1 MLEWDSHE
9 NSRFRVSHQPIQGQT
24 KAPSFRKVL
33 FLSILNDKAHIRQEH
48 IIEFPAPVHVKIG
61 YLSPGRPVVQ
71 IQARQLQIDFRHLV
85 PLHPVP
91 GKPAA
96 QSPLDS
102 PPERIKLIKMLL
114 ILPQLRRREIKHHRS
129 LISGQP
135 AAKAHALLNIRIH
148 SISPPGEA
156 PPVIRLILM
165 IQSIPKSPQRFSSPW
180 VFFIFSQIIPEPYY
194 R

>member
-1 MLEWDSHE
+1 M
-9 NSRFRVSHQPIQGQT
+9 
-24 KAPSFRKVL
+24 K
-33 FLSILNDKAHIRQEH
+33 IRN
-48 IIEFPAPVHVKIG
+48 
-61 YLSPGRPVVQ
+61 LRPGRPVVQ
-71 IQARQLQIDFRHLV
+71 IQARQLQVHFRHFV

-91 GKPAA
+91 DEPAA
-96 QSPLDS
+96 HPFLNH
-102 PPERIKLIKMLL
+102 PPEGVQFIEVLL
-114 ILPQLRRREIKHHRS
+114 ILPFLRGREIKHHRS

-135 AAKAHALLNIRIH
+135 AAKAHALLNIRIQG
-148 SISPPGEA
+148 IRPPGEA